1 MKFSFLDKARA
12 EEVLPILFDL
22 LYENMSQIA
31 PTGMP
36 YETERAAWLSE
47 VLPAMQ
53 KEPRQILLMHDGD
66 ALAGYFQYYVNN
78 GIFMVEEIQLKAA
91 YQRSRALYRLCCF
104 LKHIL
109 PEDILFIEAYAHK
122 LNANSQSVIKS
133 FGMECIEEKDDLWH
147 YRGDF
152 KGLLERF

>member
-1 MKFSFLDKARA
+1 M
-12 EEVLPILFDL
+12 FDV
-22 LYENMSQIA
+22 LYENLRCIV
-31 PTGMP
+31 PTVQP
-36 YETERAAWLSE
+36 YEQERAAWLSE

-53 KEPRQILLMHDGD
+53 KELRQILLMHDGD

-78 GIFMVEEIQLKAA
+78 GILMVEEIQLKAA
-91 YQRSRALYRLCCF
+91 YQRSHALYRLCCF

-133 FGMECIEEKDDLWH
+133 FGMERIEEKGELWH
-147 YRGDF
+147 YRGDYKTVWEQF
-152 KGLLERF
+152 